1 MPLSGPPA
9 PSTHGRG
16 RGPPGP
22 ASAAVPLRQHYI
34 KHHQRQQTHGR
45 VLPSTM
51 GNGASAA
58 QVSLDGEPLDLTR
71 LKTLLPELRHQLK
84 QRDTELERCQLELER
99 CLHLLHEKD
108 SEIEK
113 LKAEVHKLKSVLQAT
128 VHKDGKP
135 DILSTIHE
143 EAAMAG
149 NAGRNKKQGVSGESS
164 AQSSWTADL
173 KRHEKDFRF
182 EMHPYIKNLHYAHQ
196 TCL

>member
-1 MPLSGPPA
+1 
-9 PSTHGRG
+9 
-16 RGPPGP
+16 
-22 ASAAVPLRQHYI
+22 
-34 KHHQRQQTHGR
+34 
-45 VLPSTM
+45 M

-58 QVSLDGEPLDLTR
+58 QVTLDGEPLDLAR
-71 LKTLLPELRHQLK
+71 LKSLLPELKHQLK
-84 QRDTELERCQLELER
+84 QKDAELEKCQVILQ
-99 CLHLLHEKD
+99 EKD

-173 KRHEKDFRF
+173 KRHDKDFRF
-182 EMHPYIKNLHYAHQ
+182 EMLLYI
-196 TCL
+196 